1 MRNQTIRMKIVREKY
16 LENMLNNQFL
26 KLKK

>member
-26 KLKK
+26 KVKK